1 MSRPVV
7 GIGAVASIGRDPS
20 ELFESLCAGR
30 SGLAALRG
38 FDRSKFKAGH
48 LFEIDDRPAPG
59 VDVPGRA
66 TAFLLDAVGQAA
78 RDAGLGED
86 LRDVPILVGTGLRE
100 LRSLELWWRD
110 GAEFSPKLSAPLEQG
125 GPPSGRMH
133 FGTALRERFGAVD
146 THTFSN
152 ACSASLYALALA
164 VDLLDSGAVEHVI
177 VAGTDSITESMF
189 GLTDAFQLEPPGRL
203 RPFDVDRKGTILGEG
218 AGAIVLAREP
228 DGHRRVHGR
237 VRSVGVNCDAH
248 HTTAPLQAGVA
259 AAIRQAHRRAG
270 VKPENVDLVMLHGTG
285 TPLNDEVEVRALRE
299 VFGEHERVPLVTAVK
314 SMTGHTAG
322 SAGVL
327 SLITALRAM
336 STGRIPPVTELDE
349 PTEDVSALRLVH
361 TTEATGRV
369 EVAQVNGFGFGGLN
383 AVAILEAAR

>member
-1 MSRPVV
+1 MTRPVV
-7 GIGAVASIGRDPS
+7 GVGAVASIGRDPS

-30 SGLAALRG
+30 SGLAPLRG

-110 GAEFSPKLSAPLEQG
+110 GAAFGAGQ
-125 GPPSGRMH
+125 MH

-164 VDLLDSGAVEHVI
+164 VDQLESGAVEHVI
-177 VAGTDSITESMF
+177 VAGADSITESMF

-218 AGAIVLAREP
+218 AGAIVLAREA

-327 SLITALRAM
+327 SLITALRTM

-383 AVAILEAAR
+383 AVAIVEAAR

>member
-1 MSRPVV
+1 MSWPIV
-7 GIGAVASIGRDPS
+7 GIGALASIGRDPA
-20 ELFESLCAGR
+20 ELFDNLCEGR
-30 SGLAALRG
+30 SGLAPLRG
-38 FDRSKFKAGH
+38 FDTSKFKAGH

-86 LRDVPILVGTGLRE
+86 LRDVPVLVGTGLRE
-100 LRSLELWWRD
+100 MRSLELWWRD
-110 GAEFSPKLSAPLEQG
+110 GAEFAAE
-125 GPPSGRMH
+125 RMH
-133 FGTALRERFGAVD
+133 FGTALRERFGAVN

-164 VDLLDSGAVEHVI
+164 VDQLDSGAAEHVI
-177 VAGTDSITESMF
+177 VAGADSITESMF

-218 AGAIVLAREP
+218 AGAVVLSRRP
-228 DGHRRVHGR
+228 DGRKVHGQ

-248 HTTAPLQAGVA
+248 HTTAPDLAGVT
-259 AAIRQAHRRAG
+259 AAIRQAHDRAG

-285 TPLNDEVEVRALRE
+285 TPLNDEVEVRAVRE
-299 VFGEHERVPLVTAVK
+299 VFGEHQNVPLVTAVK

-322 SAGVL
+322 AAGVL
-327 SLITALRAM
+327 SLITVLQSMA
-336 STGRIPPVTELDE
+336 TGRIPPVTELDE
-349 PTEDVSALRLVH
+349 PTEDVSAMRLVH
-361 TTEATGRV
+361 TTAATGRIDL
-369 EVAQVNGFGFGGLN
+369 AQVNGFGFGGLN
-383 AVAILEAAR
+383 AVAIVEAVR

>member
-30 SGLAALRG
+30 SGLAPLRG

-48 LFEIDDRPAPG
+48 LFEIDDRPATG

-66 TAFLLDAVGQAA
+66 TGFLLDAVGQAA

-86 LRDVPILVGTGLRE
+86 LREVPILVGTGLRE

-110 GAEFSPKLSAPLEQG
+110 GAAFAAE
-125 GPPSGRMH
+125 RMH

-164 VDLLDSGAVEHVI
+164 VDQLETGAVEHVI

-228 DGHRRVHGR
+228 DHRRIHGR

-259 AAIRQAHRRAG
+259 AAIRQAHQRAG

-369 EVAQVNGFGFGGLN
+369 DVAQVNGFGFGGLN
-383 AVAILEAAR
+383 AVAIVEAAR